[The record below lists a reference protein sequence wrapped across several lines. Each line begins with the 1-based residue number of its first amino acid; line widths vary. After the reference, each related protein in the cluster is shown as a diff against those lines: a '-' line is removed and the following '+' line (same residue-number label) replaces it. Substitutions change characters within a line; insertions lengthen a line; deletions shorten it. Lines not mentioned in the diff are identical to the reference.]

1 MEKGT
6 TFSLYFPRSESVP
19 VPRQRPVALAPLARD
34 ESILLVEDDAEVRT
48 MLERLLSELG
58 YRVTAAVDGKSALL
72 LLEKGLRPDLL
83 VTDVVLPEGPSG
95 FELADMARTRFPALK
110 LLFTSGYSQHLA
122 GRRPAAVASAPL
134 LAKPFHRTEL
144 AQHIR
149 RALDA

>member
-1 MEKGT
+1 
-6 TFSLYFPRSESVP
+6 
-19 VPRQRPVALAPLARD
+19 
-34 ESILLVEDDAEVRT
+34 
-48 MLERLLSELG
+48 
-58 YRVTAAVDGKSALL
+58 
-72 LLEKGLRPDLL
+72 
-83 VTDVVLPEGPSG
+83 
-95 FELADMARTRFPALK
+95 MARTQVPALK